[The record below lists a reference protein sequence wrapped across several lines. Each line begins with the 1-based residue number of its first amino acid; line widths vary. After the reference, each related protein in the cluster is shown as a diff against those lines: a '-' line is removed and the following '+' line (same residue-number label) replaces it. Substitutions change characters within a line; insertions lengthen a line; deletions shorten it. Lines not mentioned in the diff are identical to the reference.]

1 MAILAKEI
9 MTEPVISVKAD
20 TSLKEAAET
29 LDDNSF
35 SGMPVVDD
43 EDRLIGI
50 LSETDIWRYTQ
61 QIIGQPLR
69 DPHQVFTKSKEVL
82 HVDITHRGVEVIELV
97 ASTTVETLMTTDVI
111 SVTVDTPVYEAVR
124 LMEDNDINRLP
135 VVDKNRR
142 LKGIITRADLIRAM
156 VKKWKDFTED

>member
-9 MTEPVISVKAD
+9 MTEPVISVKAE
-20 TSLKEAAET
+20 TSLKEAAEI

-50 LSETDIWRYTQ
+50 LSETDIWRFTQ

-97 ASTTVETLMTTDVI
+97 ASTTVETLMTTEVI
-111 SVTVDTPVYEAVR
+111 SVTEDTPVYEVSR
-124 LMEDNDINRLP
+124 LMEENDINRVP
-135 VVDKNRR
+135 VVDAQKR
-142 LKGIITRADLIRAM
+142 LKGIITRADLITAM
-156 VKKWKDFTED
+156 VKKWKVFYED